1 MPGFNIKYHRE
12 DPETNLGVTG
22 SFACTRKSESSDGIS
37 GKLTYS
43 SYTVG
48 PSYRF
53 NDYLNGYL
61 LVGQGYGKIEASDED
76 TSVSASKTSFAYGT
90 GGGKS
95 IQWKMLPLMPP
106 VYTQSFLMGMA
117 VILMPGPG
125 CLVWITDSEFCN

>member
-90 GGGKS
+90 GGGQINPVENVAIDAS
-95 IQWKMLPLMPP
+95 C
-106 VYTQSFLMGMA
+106 VYTKFSDGYGSNIDA
-117 VILMPGPG
+117 GTWMPG
-125 CLVWITDSEFCN
+125 VDYRF